1 MIKKIVIYL
10 ISTIFAFYGCKK
22 EYTENNTNIKELEV
36 SAQTDINGKDVL
48 SEDGKIIQNA
58 KAPQYEGEHTDLIQK
73 VEKNKSNADIDSF
86 FKAIINASKDSELDT
101 FINQGIDINVINSN
115 GENALRAA
123 VTAGNM
129 FSLEYLIKKGANINN
144 ASDDGIP
151 PLSQAIAAENYKAV
165 DVLLSQNTLDMYF
178 VWGDV
183 WTGSP
188 LYMCISKA
196 DIYTLEKMI
205 NKGFN
210 INHDFS
216 EYGAPPVMVYA
227 VAQKKHL
234 KLADYKE
241 IISFLILSKADV
253 NVKDSNG
260 VTPLM
265 ITLKN
270 SDIDG
275 FNALIVG
282 GADTS
287 LKDNA
292 GKTALDYY
300 NEYIKLDSEIF
311 EEDKKKI
318 EANLK

>member
-1 MIKKIVIYL
+1 MVKKIVISL
-10 ISTIFAFYGCKK
+10 ISTIFVFYGCKK
-22 EYTENNTNIKELEV
+22 EEVKNTGSINDLEV
-36 SAQTDINGKDVL
+36 STQETVGDIDVL
-48 SEDGKIIQNA
+48 SEDGKVIQNA
-58 KAPQYEGEHTDLIQK
+58 KAPQFEGENTDLIQK
-73 VEKNKSNADIDSF
+73 VGKNKSNADIDSF
-86 FKAIINASKDSELDT
+86 LRAVVNASTESELDG
-101 FINQGIDINVINSN
+101 FINQGIDINTMNSE

-123 VTAGNM
+123 ITSGNM
-129 FSLEYLIKKGANINN
+129 FSLEYLIKKGANLNN

-165 DVLLSQNTLDMYF
+165 DMLLAQDNLDMYF

-188 LYMCISKA
+188 LYMCISTG

-216 EYGAPPVMVYA
+216 EYGAPPAMIYA
-227 VAQKKHL
+227 VSQRKHL
-234 KLADYKE
+234 KLDEYKE

-253 NVKDSNG
+253 NKRDSKG

-270 SDIDG
+270 TDIEG

-282 GADTS
+282 GADTK

-300 NEYIKLDSEIF
+300 NDYVKPDTEIF
-311 EEDKKKI
+311 DEDKKKI